1 MSDPAFET
9 LILPIENGDIP
20 YTGTERVLFLRA
32 RMHPAMKLFHEG
44 QVTCEQ
50 SFAPERDRLQAG
62 GFTVVAETDETDFD
76 LVFVLPGRQ
85 RQEARAEL
93 ARAATLVKPGG
104 WVVVA
109 ALNTEGAKTLVS
121 DMAALFGSVDQLSK
135 NKCRVIWI
143 EETSA
148 ELDQS
153 LKAEWAKLDAPR
165 PILDGAWISR
175 PGIFAWDRIDPASR
189 LLADHLPDTLAGK
202 GADLGCGFGFLARTV
217 LERAPKVTALDL
229 YEAEKRALDLAREN
243 LKAFSETKILHG
255 LWSDVTRGL
264 EGTYDFIVSNPP
276 FHQSGKAGRTDVG
289 QDFIRAAAA
298 GLRIGGVFYMVANR
312 HLPYEATLKETF
324 RAVDM
329 IADEGGYKVIRAVK
343 GAVGGAAKGKG
354 R

>member
-20 YTGTERVLFLRA
+20 YSGTERILFLRA

-50 SFAPERDRLQAG
+50 SFAPERDRLQAA
-62 GFTVVAETDETDFD
+62 GFSVVDETDETGFD
-76 LVFVLPGRQ
+76 LVLVLPGRQ

-93 ARAATLVKPGG
+93 ARAASLVKPGG
-104 WVVVA
+104 WVVA
-109 ALNTEGAKTLVS
+109 AAPNTEGAKTLEH
-121 DMAALFGSVDQLSK
+121 DMAALFGAVDHLSK
-135 NKCRVIWI
+135 HKCRVVWT
-143 EETSA
+143 ELSET
-148 ELDQS
+148 ELDRT
-153 LKAEWAKLDAPR
+153 LKTEWAKLDAPR

-175 PGIFAWDRIDPASR
+175 PGIFAWDRIDPASQ

-217 LERAPKVTALDL
+217 LERAPQVSALDL
-229 YEAEKRALDLAREN
+229 YEAEKRALDLARQN

-255 LWSDVTRGL
+255 IWSDVTRGL
-264 EGTYDFIVSNPP
+264 EETYDFIVSNPP

-312 HLPYEATLKETF
+312 HLPYEATLKEAF
-324 RAVDM
+324 RDVEM

-343 GAVGGAAKGKG
+343 GAMKGPMKGKG